1 MSKFGASTWRFI
13 RSQGERNCLTKLCRT
28 QRNANQE
35 PNFSCQGELRKNKP
49 NGEAQF
55 ARVSLCKAPNE
66 ART

>member
-1 MSKFGASTWRFI
+1 MSKFGASTWRFV
-13 RSQGERNCLTKLCRT
+13 RSGKEIVQRNCAERNGTQTKSRIC
-28 QRNANQE
+28 NARE
-35 PNFSCQGELRKNKP
+35 NFAKKKP